1 MNLKKLVY
9 DRTYSDAIYALN
21 HPNEDSDLKGALN
34 ISDLNRIVEWQVYLK
49 DKLSNY
55 GDVSKAVINH
65 VSSTTTYEELNLQ
78 SQSYNTYISYKYYD
92 LCKYQGAWKERE
104 YTCNYEE
111 FEQIVKNDNIFNNIF
126 KTMNNITMQSKPDYL
141 FINNVEKILY
151 NSNIMVL
158 NKDTIKRTGTFYCGE
173 DAVYY

>member
-1 MNLKKLVY
+1 MNLKTLIY
-9 DRTYSDAIYALN
+9 DRTYSDVQYALN

-34 ISDLNRIVEWQVYLK
+34 VSDLNRIVEWQLYLK

-55 GDVSKAVINH
+55 GDVSKAIINN

-78 SQSYNTYISYKYYD
+78 SQSYSAYISNKYYD
-92 LCKYQGAWKERE
+92 LCKYRGNWKESW
-104 YTCNYEE
+104 YTCDYES

-126 KTMNNITMQSKPDYL
+126 KTMNDITMQSKPDYL
-141 FINNVEKILY
+141 FINNIEKILY

-158 NKDTIKRTGTFYCGE
+158 NKDTINRTGTFYCGE
-173 DAVYY
+173 DAIYY